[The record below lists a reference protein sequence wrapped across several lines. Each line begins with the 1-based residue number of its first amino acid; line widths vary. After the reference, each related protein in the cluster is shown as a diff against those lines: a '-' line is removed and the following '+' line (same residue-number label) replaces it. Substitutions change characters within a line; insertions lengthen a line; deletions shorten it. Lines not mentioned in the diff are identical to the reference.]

1 MGIRIRIRQIG
12 ATTGKTISLPASY
25 GELLTIAKTK
35 LGLPSAAQRVFTKEG
50 DEIDDA
56 DFGTIQNDDVLYISC
71 GEAFKPP
78 AEATGAQAPTST
90 HMHRDQGSARRQ
102 MQEQLLGSDHSVP
115 VVPTRPPLESLIVA
129 AAADADAAVA
139 VEGAAQGADD
149 QQKAV
154 SVLNGN
160 VGRMQKLFRMMGPE
174 Q

>member
-35 LGLPSAAQRVFTKEG
+35 LGLPSAAQRIFTKEG

-78 AEATGAQAPTST
+78 AEATGAQAPTSRQ
-90 HMHRDQGSARRQ
+90 MHRDQVSARHQ

-115 VVPTRPPLESLIVA
+115 VVPTRRASAPPQPSPPMPPGCTAGGRWVKQSYYGPTSTIL
-129 AAADADAAVA
+129 
-139 VEGAAQGADD
+139 
-149 QQKAV
+149 
-154 SVLNGN
+154 SVPLS
-160 VGRMQKLFRMMGPE
+160 PA
-174 Q
+174 